1 MASRSHFERLRRTGA
16 ASPGEVAG
24 GVMGARAPG
33 PIEVRDD
40 ESAPDAGEDADMYDV
55 SDDAGSGPEG
65 DGKPPAW
72 DDDLDLA

>member
-1 MASRSHFERLRRTGA
+1 M
-16 ASPGEVAG
+16 GE
-24 GVMGARAPG
+24 RAPG

-55 SDDAGSGPEG
+55 SDDAGCGPEG